1 MLKMLHY
8 HNKSMVTFQYK
19 HRYVL
24 QDINSESLNTNIHTY
39 NTYRWSLDHA
49 LHVVSYTNKT
59 DIHRSTQYN
68 IQY

>member
-39 NTYRWSLDHA
+39 NT
-49 LHVVSYTNKT
+49 
-59 DIHRSTQYN
+59 
-68 IQY
+68 